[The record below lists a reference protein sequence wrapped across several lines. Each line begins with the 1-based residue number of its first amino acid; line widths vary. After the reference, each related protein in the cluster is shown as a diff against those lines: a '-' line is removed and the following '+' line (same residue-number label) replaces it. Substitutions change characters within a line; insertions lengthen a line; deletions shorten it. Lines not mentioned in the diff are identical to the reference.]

1 MLAVALGVPSPGGLS
16 WEGEAVLRGWSPED
30 ENTVCGCHIHPS
42 QPGQAG
48 TDLRKAALCR
58 AGDELMF
65 LWVNYLCG
73 DSLEQNK
80 IGVRNRWD
88 FGKRF
93 GCELGDKSSKEQRKV
108 A

>member
-1 MLAVALGVPSPGGLS
+1 
-16 WEGEAVLRGWSPED
+16 
-30 ENTVCGCHIHPS
+30 
-42 QPGQAG
+42 
-48 TDLRKAALCR
+48 
-58 AGDELMF
+58 MF